1 MNGPDGSP
9 VDADGTQVEDA
20 GGAHHDVQREK
31 NITVDP
37 TEPPFTN
44 NLHTHT
50 SEKSAQN
57 LIHTVLT
64 RTGQLECK
72 RPCD

>member
-31 NITVDP
+31 NIAVDP

-44 NLHTHT
+44 NLHTHLRN
-50 SEKSAQN
+50 QHR
-57 LIHTVLT
+57 I
-64 RTGQLECK
+64 
-72 RPCD
+72 

>member
-1 MNGPDGSP
+1 MLLVDWEVNGPDGSP

-31 NITVDP
+31 NIAVDP

-44 NLHTHT
+44 NLHTHLRNQHRIWST
-50 SEKSAQN
+50 QSWHEPAN
-57 LIHTVLT
+57 
-64 RTGQLECK
+64 
-72 RPCD
+72 